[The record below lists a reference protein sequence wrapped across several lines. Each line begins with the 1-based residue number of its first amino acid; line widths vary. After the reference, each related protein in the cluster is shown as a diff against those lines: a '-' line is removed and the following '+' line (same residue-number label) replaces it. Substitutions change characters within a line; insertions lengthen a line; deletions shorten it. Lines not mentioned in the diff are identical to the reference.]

1 MERLGLISPKSGI
14 NMIGLLLRVGFFVA
28 NLFTFLMFRLY
39 LKKTLVYDSKVCIN
53 RNLFGDKCNY

>member
-1 MERLGLISPKSGI
+1 MERLGFISPKSGI

-39 LKKTLVYDSKVCIN
+39 LKKTLVYDSKVYIN